1 MINLSGLLEGGVR
14 YTRDATSDALLDAVQ
29 DFSLKNTFI
38 GIVMLVCSYISVTC
52 FNYAAHS
59 QIMSVRS
66 KFFKSVLRQDMSWYD
81 FNQSGEVASRMN
93 EDLSKMED
101 GLGEKVVIFV
111 HFIVAFIGSI
121 VQAFVKGWQ
130 LSLVCLTSL
139 PVTFI
144 VMGFVAVA
152 TSKQRMNL
160 NEPLTTIEFRYVEFQ
175 YPTRKEV
182 PILNLKIDRGKSTCI
197 QLIQRYYDPQASD
210 LYFNGTNIKDININW
225 LYTYILYRATG
236 QRIGSIIQSIA
247 TIILGVALTMYYE

>member
-1 MINLSGLLEGGVR
+1 
-14 YTRDATSDALLDAVQ
+14 
-29 DFSLKNTFI
+29 
-38 GIVMLVCSYISVTC
+38 MLVCSYISVTC
-52 FNYAAHS
+52 NYYAAHS

-182 PILNLKIDRGKSTCI
+182 PILNLKIDRGQTVALVGPSGCGKSTCI
-197 QLIQRYYDPQASD
+197 QLIQRYYVPQASD

-225 LYTYILYRATG
+225 LYTYILYRKV
-236 QRIGSIIQSIA
+236 RLNCCCWS
-247 TIILGVALTMYYE
+247 